1 MEGHGDAEVPETMKA
16 FVCKQRV
23 KSGQAF
29 QLELV
34 NDYPVPK
41 GLANGQLLVK
51 VHATTVNPV
60 DWKVIQSALRYF
72 PAALGGPKFDPH
84 HGTIPCADGSGVVVS
99 SKSDDFPVGT
109 AIVWDNGTRFG
120 SCAEFVV
127 VNASQAVKLS
137 TLKNFREAAGNIGLV
152 SGTAVTG
159 IKWIVEQLRKKRGDN
174 AERLSVVVLGGAG
187 GVGSAAIVYLKSLGH
202 TVYTT
207 CSARNVEWCRR
218 VGADH
223 VIDYTSH
230 SWWEQ
235 VPSHEVDA
243 VFQCVSSSADWEGAF
258 DVALKPDGVFT
269 TCDPQKNSI
278 VGTLIRLTFN
288 SRFNMFVNRP
298 STANLQTSI
307 DVYEKAQAPSIV
319 GHVFPFDRT
328 QEAFDLSCSGKAT
341 GKVVIEIIE
350 SQ

>member
-1 MEGHGDAEVPETMKA
+1 MTEVPETMKA
-16 FVCKQRV
+16 FVYKQKV
-23 KSGQAF
+23 KPGQAF

-60 DWKVIQSALRYF
+60 DWKIIQGAYKFVPS
-72 PAALGGPKFDPH
+72 ALGGPKFDPH
-84 HGTIPCADGSGVVVS
+84 LGTIPCADGSGVVVS

-109 AIVWDNGTRFG
+109 AIVWDNGVQFG
-120 SCAEFVV
+120 SCAEYVV
-127 VNASQAVKLS
+127 VNASQAAKLN
-137 TLKNFREAAGNIGLV
+137 TLKNFREVAGNIGLA

-159 IKWIVEQLRKKRGDN
+159 VNWIVQQLRKKRGNN
-174 AERLSVVVLGGAG
+174 AEGLSVVVLGGAG
-187 GVGSAAIVYLKSLGH
+187 GVGSAAIVYLKSRGH

-235 VPSHEVDA
+235 VPSCEVDA
-243 VFQCVSSSADWEGAF
+243 VFQCVGSPSDWEKALK
-258 DVALKPDGVFT
+258 VALKPDGVFT
-269 TCDPQKNSI
+269 TCDNPKKNSLLGAL
-278 VGTLIRLTFN
+278 VRSTVN
-288 SRFNMFVNRP
+288 SRFKLFLNRP
-298 STANLQTSI
+298 STANLQASLDI
-307 DVYEKAQAPSIV
+307 YEKAPDQAPSIV
-319 GHVFPFDRT
+319 GPVFPFERT

-341 GKVVIEIIE
+341 GKIVIEIIPSE
-350 SQ
+350 